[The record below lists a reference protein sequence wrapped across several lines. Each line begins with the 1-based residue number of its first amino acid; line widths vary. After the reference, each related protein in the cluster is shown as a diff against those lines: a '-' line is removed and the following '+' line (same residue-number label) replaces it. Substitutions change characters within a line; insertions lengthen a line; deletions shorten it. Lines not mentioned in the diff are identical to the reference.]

1 MAKLAYICAYYDWLD
16 AMKRLDDAERGRLF
30 TALLEY
36 GLSGE
41 EPDIS
46 GNEGF
51 TFDALK
57 RTIDVNNK
65 NYAEKC
71 EKMRGNGR
79 KSKEATELRRKKT
92 LTEEDNC
99 QQLLTIANNC
109 QQLPTIADNCW
120 EDKDKYKDKYN
131 DKDEY
136 KDNDEYEYKDDLPS
150 EDIGKAHEGVAEER
164 EDEASMSGEGASEV
178 CMSCGGASEVCM
190 SGGEVS
196 EVGMSGGEVS
206 EVGMS
211 GYEASEVCM
220 SDGGASEVCLSG
232 GEVSEVCM
240 SGGGASEVGMSS
252 DGGSEVRVSSGGA
265 LRNGLSG
272 DDVYADEFSGEG
284 DSVVGLSENGG
295 RSVGVSEKGE
305 SVVGRSEIGRSV
317 GGVSEIGRSVGG
329 VSEMGRSVGSVS
341 EKERSVGGVSEI
353 GRSVGGV
360 SEIGRSVAGRSEKG
374 GSVVE
379 SVGKNARGGVMSGKG
394 QETGSGKLS
403 VEGVVS
409 LYHGICRSFPKIL
422 NISERRRA
430 DIEACLRIYS
440 AQSFEEMFRKAEN
453 SSFLKGENSHNWS
466 ATFDWFMDET
476 NFTKILEGNFDNKA
490 PRAAPEKAVKPRYT
504 PNPTRDTVND
514 VEVSW
519 AIMENEMER
528 MLATP
533 NEVVPVGTNDVA
545 CGK

>member
-178 CMSCGGASEVCM
+178 CMSCGGASEV
-190 SGGEVS
+190 
-196 EVGMSGGEVS
+196 GMSGGEVS

-317 GGVSEIGRSVGG
+317 GGVSEIGRSVA
-329 VSEMGRSVGSVS
+329 GRSEKGGSVVERS
-341 EKERSVGGVSEI
+341 EKRSSVG
-353 GRSVGGV
+353 
-360 SEIGRSVAGRSEKG
+360 GRSEKG